1 MIDNTKFN
9 KDVEQQEVL
18 HTSLG
23 SVSGNNYLKK
33 LFGSIYQS
41 RTHGK
46 IHEPYHLI
54 NINIYHMKMLH
65 MYQKMCNTNAHNIS
79 ILS

>member
-41 RTHGK
+41 NPQVYLNMVHYKPSKPFWK
-46 IHEPYHLI
+46 IINKEPD
-54 NINIYHMKMLH
+54 
-65 MYQKMCNTNAHNIS
+65 S
-79 ILS
+79 